1 MGYVLIT
8 GASEGIGKA
17 IAHRAAQDGR
27 DLILSARSEDKLEAL
42 AGELRQIGRDVHVVI
57 ADLNAAD
64 GAKKLWAKATQIGQI
79 DVLVNNAG
87 LGINGPFAETDTAR
101 EEATA
106 QVNMIALTQLMKAGV
121 QHMGHHGGGKIL
133 NVSSTG
139 AFMPGPQMAVY
150 HASKS
155 YVLSLSE
162 AVAQELAGSDI
173 TVTALCPGATKTEFF
188 EDADMKD
195 VRLLKLGLMMTAE
208 DVAEAGWS
216 GMMRGKRVIV
226 PGFINKVF
234 AVLPRF
240 TPRGLLTWIVAQFYV
255 RS

>member
-17 IAHRAAQDGR
+17 IARRAAKDGR

-42 AGELRQIGRDVHVVI
+42 AAELRSSGRTVHVIV
-57 ADLNAAD
+57 ADLNAS
-64 GAKKLWAKATQIGQI
+64 GAAAQLWAEAVQIGQI

-87 LGINGPFAETDTAR
+87 LGINGPFVKTDTTR
-101 EEATA
+101 EDTSV
-106 QVNMIALTQLMKAGV
+106 QVNIVALTQLMKSAA
-121 QHMGHHGGGKIL
+121 QHMHANGAGKIL
-133 NVSSTG
+133 NVASTA
-139 AFMPGPQMAVY
+139 AFMPGPHMAVY

-162 AVAQELAGSDI
+162 AVAQELAGGDF

-188 EDADMKD
+188 KDADMHD
-195 VRLLKLGLMMTAE
+195 VRLLKLGLMMSAE
-208 DVAEAGWS
+208 DVADAGWS
-216 GMMRGKRVIV
+216 GMMRGKRVVV
-226 PGFINKVF
+226 PGLANKVF

-240 TPRGLLTWIVAQFYV
+240 VPRGLLTWVVAQFYV

>member
-27 DLILSARSEDKLEAL
+27 DLILSARSEDKLKAL
-42 AGELRQIGRDVHVVI
+42 AGELRETGRDVHVVI

-64 GAKKLWAKATQIGQI
+64 GAKTLWANATQIGQI

-87 LGINGPFAETDTAR
+87 LGINGPFAKTDTAR

-121 QHMGHHGGGKIL
+121 QHMTGNGGGKIL
-133 NVSSTG
+133 NVSSTA

-162 AVAQELAGSDI
+162 AVAQELAGAGI
-173 TVTALCPGATKTEFF
+173 TVSVLCPGPTKTDFF
-188 EDADMKD
+188 KDADMKD
-195 VRLLKLGLMMTAE
+195 VRLLKLGLSMTAE
-208 DVAEAGWS
+208 GVADAGWS

-226 PGFINKVF
+226 PGFMNKVF
-234 AVLPRF
+234 AFMPRI
-240 TPRGLLTWIVAQFYV
+240 TPRGLLTWVVAQFYV

>member
-17 IAHRAAQDGR
+17 IAHRAAKDGR
-27 DLILSARSEDKLEAL
+27 DLILSARSEDKLHAL
-42 AGELRQIGRDVHVVI
+42 AAELRQGGREVHVII
-57 ADLNAAD
+57 ADLNAPDHANMLWTKACAI
-64 GAKKLWAKATQIGQI
+64 GAI

-87 LGINGPFAETDTAR
+87 LGINGPFTSTDLAR
-101 EEATA
+101 EEASA

-121 QHMGHHGGGKIL
+121 QHMNENGGGKIL
-133 NVSSTG
+133 NVSSTA

-162 AVAQELAGSDI
+162 AVAQELAGSGI
-173 TVTALCPGATKTEFF
+173 TITALCPGATKTEFF
-188 EDADMKD
+188 NDADMHD
-195 VRLLKLGLMMTAE
+195 VRLLKLGLMMS
-208 DVAEAGWS
+208 AEAVADAGWD
-216 GMMRGKRVIV
+216 GMLREKRVIV
-226 PGFINKVF
+226 PGIANKVF
-234 AVLPRF
+234 AILPRF
-240 TPRGLLTWIVAQFYV
+240 VPRRVLTWVVAQFYV

>member
-17 IAHRAAQDGR
+17 IARRAAKDGC
-27 DLILSARSEDKLEAL
+27 DVILSARSEDKLEAL
-42 AGELRQIGRDVHVVI
+42 AGELRQTGRDVHVVV
-57 ADLNAAD
+57 ADLNDAK
-64 GAKKLWAKATQIGQI
+64 GAYSLWAKATSIGSI
-79 DVLVNNAG
+79 DILVNNAG
-87 LGINGPFAETDTAR
+87 LGINGPFAKTDAAR
-101 EEATA
+101 EDATA
-106 QVNMIALTQLMKAGV
+106 QVNMIALTQLMKAAV
-121 QHMGHHGGGKIL
+121 QHMGENSGGKIL
-133 NVSSTG
+133 NVSSTA

-162 AVAQELAGSDI
+162 AVAQELAGSGI
-173 TVTALCPGATKTEFF
+173 TVSALCPGATKTAFF
-188 EDADMKD
+188 NDADMHD
-195 VRLLKLGLMMTAE
+195 VRLLKLGLMMSAE

-216 GMMRGKRVIV
+216 GMLRGKRVIV
-226 PGFINKVF
+226 PGLANKVF

-240 TPRGLLTWIVAQFYV
+240 TPRAILTWVVAQFYV

>member
-17 IAHRAAQDGR
+17 IARRAAKDGR

-42 AGELRQIGRDVHVVI
+42 AAELRSSGRTVHVIV
-57 ADLNAAD
+57 ADLNTSD
-64 GAKKLWAKATQIGQI
+64 GAAQLWAEAVQIGQI

-87 LGINGPFAETDTAR
+87 LGINGPFVKTDTTR
-101 EEATA
+101 EDTSV
-106 QVNMIALTQLMKAGV
+106 QVNIVALTQLMKSAA
-121 QHMGHHGGGKIL
+121 QHMHANGAGKIL
-133 NVSSTG
+133 NVASTA
-139 AFMPGPQMAVY
+139 AFMPGPHMAVY

-162 AVAQELAGSDI
+162 AVAQELAGGDF

-188 EDADMKD
+188 KDADMHD
-195 VRLLKLGLMMTAE
+195 VRLLKLGLMMSAE
-208 DVAEAGWS
+208 DVADAGWS
-216 GMMRGKRVIV
+216 GMMRGKRVVV
-226 PGFINKVF
+226 PGLANKVF

-240 TPRGLLTWIVAQFYV
+240 VPRGLLTWVVAQFYV

>member
-17 IAHRAAQDGR
+17 IARRAAQDGR

-42 AGELRQIGRDVHVVI
+42 ATELRQTGRDVHVVI
-57 ADLNAAD
+57 ADLNAAN
-64 GAKKLWAKATQIGQI
+64 GATRLWTKATQIGPI

-87 LGINGPFAETDTAR
+87 LGINGPFLKTDTAR

-121 QHMGHHGGGKIL
+121 QHMEQNGGGKIL
-133 NVSSTG
+133 NVSSTA

-162 AVAQELAGSDI
+162 AVAQELAGSSI
-173 TVTALCPGATKTEFF
+173 SVSVLCPGPTATEFF
-188 EDADMKD
+188 KDADMKD
-195 VRLLKLGLMMTAE
+195 VRLLKLSLSMTAE
-208 DVAEAGWS
+208 DVADAGWS
-216 GMMRGKRVIV
+216 GMLRGKRVIV
-226 PGFINKVF
+226 PGFMNKVF
-234 AVLPRF
+234 AFMPRF
-240 TPRGLLTWIVAQFYV
+240 TPRGLLTWVVAQFYV

>member
-17 IAHRAAQDGR
+17 IARRAAKDGR

-42 AGELRQIGRDVHVVI
+42 AAELRSSGRTVHVIV
-57 ADLNAAD
+57 ADLNASD
-64 GAKKLWAKATQIGQI
+64 GATRLWAEAVKIGQI

-87 LGINGPFAETDTAR
+87 LGINGPFVKTDTTR
-101 EEATA
+101 EDTSV
-106 QVNMIALTQLMKAGV
+106 QVNIVALTQLMKSAA
-121 QHMGHHGGGKIL
+121 QHMHASGAGKIL
-133 NVSSTG
+133 NVASTA
-139 AFMPGPQMAVY
+139 AFMPGPHMAVY

-162 AVAQELAGSDI
+162 AVAQELAGGDF

-188 EDADMKD
+188 KDADMHD
-195 VRLLKLGLMMTAE
+195 VRLLKLGLMMSAE
-208 DVAEAGWS
+208 DVADAGWS
-216 GMMRGKRVIV
+216 GMMRGKRVVV
-226 PGFINKVF
+226 PGLANKVF

-240 TPRGLLTWIVAQFYV
+240 VPRGLLAWVVAQFYV